1 MIIHR
6 PKDCTAGFMCRAEPK
21 DCLPFL
27 ELGEVYASSST
38 QVDSHQN
45 HGWEICLQTK
55 GHSEWTVKGEK
66 ASMGELSSYLI
77 RPGIEHRSNAFAEE
91 ECHFYFVVFR
101 DECIPEILKDRPE
114 WNQDYLFSEESGDL
128 ILPFQNLI
136 REMSIPKKWRRHAC
150 RLALQQLC
158 IAFSRTHLTKSD
170 HRRSW
175 LDFHPAAVRAMTL
188 LESQPDYP
196 WRTEELAKEAG
207 VSVPHLCEHFRKAYG
222 ESPYQC
228 LMRMRIEESKRRLTT
243 TDLSITH
250 IAVDLG
256 FASGQHFSRI
266 FKQRTGSTPRQFRN
280 AQSNQTST

>member
-1 MIIHR
+1 MIVHR
-6 PKDCTAGFMCRAEPK
+6 PKDFFAGFMCRSEPN
-21 DCLPFL
+21 DSLPFL
-27 ELGEVYASSST
+27 ELGEVYASSRT
-38 QVDSHQN
+38 QVDLHQN
-45 HGWEICLQTK
+45 YGWEICLQTK

-128 ILPFQNLI
+128 I

-170 HRRSW
+170 
-175 LDFHPAAVRAMTL
+175 
-188 LESQPDYP
+188 
-196 WRTEELAKEAG
+196 
-207 VSVPHLCEHFRKAYG
+207 
-222 ESPYQC
+222 
-228 LMRMRIEESKRRLTT
+228 
-243 TDLSITH
+243 LSITH

-266 FKQRTGSTPRQFRN
+266 FNQRTGSTPRQFRN